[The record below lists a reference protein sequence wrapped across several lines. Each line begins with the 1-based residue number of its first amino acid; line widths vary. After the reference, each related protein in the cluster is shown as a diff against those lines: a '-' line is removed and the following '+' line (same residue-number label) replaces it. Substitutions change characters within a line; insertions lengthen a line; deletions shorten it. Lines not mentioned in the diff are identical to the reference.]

1 MTPEFIVQ
9 RIRHKLCLMFGNLI
23 DGSDLHKS
31 GTENEFDT
39 RSLAALAILMKWN
52 ANIEI
57 AAQAITDND
66 NGIDAIYIDEK
77 LCTLFFVQSKWRSN
91 GSGSIKQAEITSFT
105 NGIKRIIDGDFD
117 DFNANIKSME
127 NEIIECIG
135 ILIIKYK
142 QFLFILTMKSYL

>member
-1 MTPEFIVQ
+1 M
-9 RIRHKLCLMFGNLI
+9 
-23 DGSDLHKS
+23 
-31 GTENEFDT
+31 
-39 RSLAALAILMKWN
+39 
-52 ANIEI
+52 
-57 AAQAITDND
+57 
-66 NGIDAIYIDEK
+66 
-77 LCTLFFVQSKWRSN
+77 QSKWRSN